1 MKQAFW
7 NDLLAND
14 KAVFAVLNS
23 KWTNPFFDT
32 IMPWVRDSKNWV
44 PFYVLI
50 LTFLFYKWG
59 KGAWKWLLMVGINI
73 ALTDQ
78 ISSHFFKP
86 IFHRFRPCADPE
98 IMNHS
103 RLLLDHCSGGFSFT
117 SSHAAN
123 HFGLAMFIVMT
134 LQPLLKKYRFI
145 FLLWAGL
152 ISYAQVYVGVHFPL
166 DVFAGA
172 IIGISVGYLNSKL
185 YHKFANTQIITP

>member
-14 KAVFAVLNS
+14 KAVFAVLNG

-86 IFHRFRPCADPE
+86 IFHRLRPCADPE

-185 YHKFANTQIITP
+185 YHKIANTQIITP

>member
-1 MKQAFW
+1 MMQDFW

-14 KAVFAVLNS
+14 KAVFAVLNG
-23 KWTNPFFDT
+23 KWTNSFFD
-32 IMPWVRDSKNWV
+32 ILMPWFRDAKNWIPLYIV
-44 PFYVLI
+44 I
-50 LTFLFYKWG
+50 LTLLFYKWG
-59 KGAWKWLLMVGINI
+59 KKAWKWVLMVVINV

-78 ISSHFFKP
+78 ISSSFFKP
-86 IFHRFRPCADPE
+86 YFHRLRPCADPTL
-98 IMNHS
+98 MHQS

-134 LQPLLKKYRFI
+134 LQPLLKNYRYL
-145 FLLWAGL
+145 FLIWAAI

-172 IIGISVGYLNSKL
+172 IIGIAVGYLNSKL
-185 YHKFANTQIITP
+185 YCKIAAFQ